1 MTVFFLNST
10 CTLVPTGVRQVPD
23 GLQGTTTPSEVRMRR
38 WPGVILGM
46 AVLSAFSQTSSP
58 KYQPGTIMDV
68 TEHHNSAQHDTDVRQ
83 YDVSVKVANT
93 TYVVLF
99 TPPTGSNSVTYAR
112 GTDLLVLVGSNTLT
126 FNKGSVKTEVPI
138 LSREVGPAQSVDWSK
153 TPNQYFSMKLQNLSE
168 KLALTDAQ
176 QAEIKPI
183 LEQEAGEV
191 GQIFA
196 NPVLSRA
203 DKLKRYEKIVRSSDE
218 KLKPRLSADQ
228 LKKLQDLRSQQKLD
242 VKKLIAEQK
251 DSKQE

>member
-1 MTVFFLNST
+1 
-10 CTLVPTGVRQVPD
+10 
-23 GLQGTTTPSEVRMRR
+23 MRS
-38 WPGVILGM
+38 WPGVILLCM
-46 AVLSAFSQTSSP
+46 AVLSAVSQTASS

-68 TEHHNSAQHDTDVRQ
+68 TEHHNSGQQDPDVRQ

-99 TPPTGSNSVTYAR
+99 TPPKGSNSVTYAR
-112 GTDLLVLVGSNTLT
+112 GTGLLVLIGSNTLT

-138 LSREVGPAQSVDWSK
+138 LSRDVGPPQTVDWSK
-153 TPNQYFSMKLQNLSE
+153 APNQYFSMKLQNLSE

-176 QAEIKPI
+176 QTEIKPI

-218 KLKPRLSADQ
+218 RLKPRLSADQ
-228 LKKLQDLRSQQKLD
+228 LGKLQDLRSQQKQD

-251 DSKQE
+251 SGKQK